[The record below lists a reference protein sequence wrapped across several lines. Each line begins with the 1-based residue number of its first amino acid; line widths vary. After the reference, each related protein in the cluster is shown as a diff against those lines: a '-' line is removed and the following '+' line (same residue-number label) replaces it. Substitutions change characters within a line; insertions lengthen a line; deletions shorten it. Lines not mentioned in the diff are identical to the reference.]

1 MLRSSTGEGR
11 VGVVMEETQLQVDPG
26 STVTTTMTL
35 LNQGATVDHF
45 EVSERGMPD
54 SWVQLPDTVRLMP
67 GQQQEVSIVIQ
78 PPRSPKSRAGRYS
91 LTFRVTSRN
100 APSQAVEVQAAL
112 MVTPFVQF
120 NSSIQPQKI
129 KANKR
134 IKVNI
139 ENRGNVPETFVVHG
153 QDRADALAFDPT
165 RTQVRVG
172 GGEAAQTQ
180 VQIKP
185 HRRRWFGRPET
196 FPFTLEVGGGSQIS
210 AQQASAQA
218 HAGELVSRPRIPTW
232 VPVVLLL
239 LLTGLVSAAG
249 LLISRPPI
257 FELAEIDPLNPE
269 AGQPVTVR
277 WQVRRAQVIELR
289 PLGIQVN
296 PERGEYT
303 FTAGFEDNTEIVL
316 VASNTFRSAREPLS
330 IPVTQPIVEPVLELW
345 SVFPTEITQGQ
356 EVTIE
361 WRTRDAES
369 VRIEPFGTVEDAGQ
383 IRDDPQQTRTYRII
397 LTNAGQTVEKA
408 EEVVVAT
415 PVPDAPV
422 INSFTVEPSSM
433 IAGEV
438 DEVTLRWDTE
448 ETDIVTIEP
457 GLGPVGL
464 AGERKVEAPS
474 SNTTYTLIAKNAAQ
488 ETRAQVQ
495 LLVRPPADLT
505 ITLASISIQ
514 GLEGGCAS
522 ESSSLELSICVRN
535 EGEGDAGPF
544 TVTGGGETWNVSGLS
559 AGQETCLD
567 SREVGV
573 GGGSTEVVL
582 DPDDQV
588 VESDDDNNAT
598 MIPVPTP
605 PPVCPTIDVGVI
617 ISPGLILKP
626 TLIIP
631 IPLTP

>member
-1 MLRSSTGEGR
+1 
-11 VGVVMEETQLQVDPG
+11 
-26 STVTTTMTL
+26 
-35 LNQGATVDHF
+35 
-45 EVSERGMPD
+45 
-54 SWVQLPDTVRLMP
+54 
-67 GQQQEVSIVIQ
+67 
-78 PPRSPKSRAGRYS
+78 
-91 LTFRVTSRN
+91 
-100 APSQAVEVQAAL
+100 
-112 MVTPFVQF
+112 
-120 NSSIQPQKI
+120 
-129 KANKR
+129 
-134 IKVNI
+134 
-139 ENRGNVPETFVVHG
+139 
-153 QDRADALAFDPT
+153 
-165 RTQVRVG
+165 
-172 GGEAAQTQ
+172 
-180 VQIKP
+180 
-185 HRRRWFGRPET
+185 
-196 FPFTLEVGGGSQIS
+196 
-210 AQQASAQA
+210 
-218 HAGELVSRPRIPTW
+218 
-232 VPVVLLL
+232 
-239 LLTGLVSAAG
+239 
-249 LLISRPPI
+249 
-257 FELAEIDPLNPE
+257 
-269 AGQPVTVR
+269 
-277 WQVRRAQVIELR
+277 VIELR